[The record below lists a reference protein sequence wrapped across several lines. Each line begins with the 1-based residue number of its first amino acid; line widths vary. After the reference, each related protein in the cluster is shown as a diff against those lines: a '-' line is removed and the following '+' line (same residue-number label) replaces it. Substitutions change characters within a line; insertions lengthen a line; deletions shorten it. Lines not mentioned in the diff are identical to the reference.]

1 MQSSWSVYGDNILE
15 CWRLA
20 LYASSG
26 NKIGPSISICDV
38 SNPSVMWRDGESVV
52 EAKLIP
58 SPDRIPAEIRKAL
71 GSEENSLR
79 EQPDVVLCK
88 ENELISTYEFCSAL
102 PAGNNAWQRHGRSLS
117 LCINGVLHFHI
128 AKIGGYELDANRA
141 KKAPR
146 LPNPL
151 VLISYLRMS
160 SGIFPGRS
168 YFVPLLHDDCP
179 PDLEVKL
186 RQFDCKKE
194 ISTIISRQ
202 IRGASYSEYLENM
215 TAKTIAIIANT
226 TIDLRKDSTLS
237 TGEWLSLAQAA
248 CDSSKSITAAVQS
261 MRKVK
266 WSKHAPT
273 NKSQTGRVLQ
283 RYLEANFH
291 SLGSSTIPICMAS
304 DAEVEKF
311 IDFLASAYEVD
322 RQILDQVF
330 GDCSTLLVTCDSGF
344 KPRGDDSRPARGLT
358 PFAKSFIYG
367 DPHSKLLVFL
377 YGPCKQEQWKMIR
390 DGNLATLASTNG
402 LWESIYAM
410 ADFLV
415 LDCESH
421 PHPLLVSTKES

>member
-1 MQSSWSVYGDNILE
+1 MQLSWSVYGDNILE

-20 LYASSG
+20 QYASSG
-26 NKIGPSISICDV
+26 NKVEPSSSNCDV
-38 SNPSVMWRDGESVV
+38 SNPGVRWRDGESTV

-58 SPDRIPAEIRKAL
+58 SPERIPPEIRKAL

-88 ENELISTYEFCSAL
+88 ENELVSTFEFCSAL

-160 SGIFPGRS
+160 SGVFPGRS
-168 YFVPLLHDDCP
+168 YLVPLLHDDCP
-179 PDLEVKL
+179 SELEGKL
-186 RQFDCKKE
+186 REFDCKSE
-194 ISTIISRQ
+194 ISAIISRCML
-202 IRGASYSEYLENM
+202 GASFSDCLEVII
-215 TAKTIAIIANT
+215 AKTIGIIANT
-226 TIDLRKDSTLS
+226 TISSGSNSTLS
-237 TGEWLSLAQAA
+237 TAEWLSLAQTA
-248 CDSSKSITAAVQS
+248 CDKEKSIASTIQS
-261 MRKVK
+261 MRKIR
-266 WSKHAPT
+266 WSKSAPT
-273 NKSQTGRVLQ
+273 NRSQTGRALQ

-304 DAEVEKF
+304 DRDIGKF
-311 IDFLASAYEVD
+311 LDFLASDYEVD
-322 RQILDQVF
+322 RHYLDQEF

-358 PFAKSFIYG
+358 PFAKSFIHG
-367 DPHSKLLVFL
+367 DPHSKLVVFL
-377 YGPCKQEQWKMIR
+377 YGPCKQQQWRMIK
-390 DGNLATLASTNG
+390 DGKLATLAASNG

-410 ADFLV
+410 ADFLI
-415 LDCESH
+415 LDSESH
-421 PHPLLVSTKES
+421 PHPLLVSTKKS